1 MPYRTQAQVHPGKGT
16 KDLECPEKQTCEHPV
31 PVVASEN
38 HEPMFGF
45 TGQYKDLNDYNRGL
59 LNYDDNKNQ
68 KDLFRHPKP
77 KSYTLNPKP

>member
-1 MPYRTQAQVHPGKGT
+1 MPYRTQAQVPPKKGT
-16 KDLECPEKQTCEHPV
+16 TDPACHEKQREH